1 MRNLSIKEVS
11 EMTFRYMKDNQ
22 VDLLTAFT
30 QVNDVLKDVNRF
42 GFEDIKY
49 YLFKNT

>member
-1 MRNLSIKEVS
+1 MRNLNIEEVS
-11 EMTFRYMKDNQ
+11 EMIFRYMKDNQ

-30 QVNDVLKDVNRF
+30 QVDDVLKDINRF
-42 GFEDIKY
+42 EFEDIKH